1 MVRNLFAGIGCLTV
15 LVILGVVAW
24 IFRDDIASW
33 MNSRDEIVMG
43 EPSPELA
50 IVAEEKIQELIE
62 GRGDRETR
70 FTEAELQ
77 SYVQYRL
84 VDRLPP
90 GVGDPA
96 VDLLDSTIA
105 VSAALDFTRLDVG
118 GAAVENLRRVM
129 GDSATVTSEIYPTV
143 GGPGSGRIEVLTL
156 QAGVFPVPP
165 MLIGTAI
172 QGLGLP
178 SEGRVVILAIPADV
192 IELRIESETLVLI
205 RDR

>member
-24 IFRDDIASW
+24 IFRDDIESW
-33 MNSRDEIVMG
+33 MRSRNEIVMG